1 MALTTLSGKDPSSA
15 TVTSAAV
22 LRVNGASSWT
32 GADPNSGQQRYCD
45 VTNVSG
51 SDIYI
56 KKQLATTTLT
66 GSVSSS
72 SFNYLLQAGQ
82 TLSTVLAPGYDLA
95 VISAA
100 SSVVFCTQTVM
111 TA

>member
-1 MALTTLSGKDPSSA
+1 MITTLKGVDPTSA
-15 TVTSAAV
+15 TVTTSV

-32 GADPNSGQQRYCD
+32 GLDPNSGQQRYCD

-56 KKQLATTTLT
+56 KKQAATTTLS

-72 SFNYLLQAGQ
+72 SYNYLLQAGQ
-82 TLSTVLAPGYDLA
+82 TLTTVLAPGYDLA
-95 VISAA
+95 VISAS

-111 TA
+111 QA

>member
-1 MALTTLSGKDPSSA
+1 MITTLKGVDPSTA
-15 TVTSAAV
+15 TVTTSV

-32 GADPNSGQQRYCD
+32 GADPNSNVTRYCD

-56 KKQLATTTLT
+56 KKQAAGTTLS

-72 SFNYLLQAGQ
+72 SFNYLLSAGQ

-95 VISAA
+95 VISA
-100 SSVVFCTQTVM
+100 SSSTVFCTQTLM